1 MLSLLQR
8 YQQQCRITKVMR
20 KGCGMTLTIRHLR
33 ETDIARLDRILVT
46 AFATANSFK
55 KQLQRYRAIQPDGW
69 FVAELDRTL
78 VGMVGAMD
86 YGEFAYIGLM
96 AVHPTVQRRGIGRA
110 LMERL
115 LDWLDARGTNVA
127 RLDATEAGARLY
139 SLFGFVE
146 DSKRLVF
153 QRDRTTH
160 SPASPSRV
168 RTLCKEDLSALA
180 AFDAPIFGANRLS
193 VFAVYLSELPDRAF
207 VTYDEV
213 GQITGYLFVQPAI
226 LGPWAA
232 STPKA
237 AEALLSMA
245 LQEPCDRVYCV
256 LVPSAN
262 RAAANLLERYGFIQQ
277 RELSHMRRG
286 EIAAPSQP
294 EMLYGLGSFAIG

>member
-1 MLSLLQR
+1 
-8 YQQQCRITKVMR
+8 MR
-20 KGCGMTLTIRHLR
+20 KVLSRTLTIRHLR
-33 ETDIARLDRILVT
+33 ETDLDLLDRILVA
-46 AFATANSFK
+46 AFETTHSYK
-55 KQLQRYRAIQPDGW
+55 IQLQRYTAIQPEGW
-69 FVAELDRTL
+69 FVAELDRTV

-115 LDWLDARGTNVA
+115 LNWLDARDTKVA
-127 RLDATEAGARLY
+127 QLDATEVGAGLY
-139 SLFGFVE
+139 SLLGFVE

-153 QRDRTTH
+153 QRDRITH
-160 SPASPSRV
+160 SPPSPSMV
-168 RTLCKEDLSALA
+168 RTLHKEDLSTLA

-193 VFAVYLSELPDRAF
+193 VFAAYLSERPDRAF

-213 GQITGYLFVQPAI
+213 GQLTGYLFVQPAI

-232 STPKA
+232 STSKA
-237 AEALLSMA
+237 AEALLAIA
-245 LQEPCDRVYCV
+245 LQEPCDRMYRV

-277 RELSHMRRG
+277 RELRHMRRG
-286 EIAAPSQP
+286 GSTAPGQL
-294 EMLYGLGSFAIG
+294 ERLYGLASFAIG